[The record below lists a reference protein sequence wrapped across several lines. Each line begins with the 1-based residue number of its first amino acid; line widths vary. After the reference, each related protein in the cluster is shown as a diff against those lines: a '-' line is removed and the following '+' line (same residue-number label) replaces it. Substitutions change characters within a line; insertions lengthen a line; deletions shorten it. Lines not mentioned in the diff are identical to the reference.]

1 MMSVCSVRLFRKM
14 ISFVL
19 AVFALLSCSDV
30 QQPKPRGYFRIDFPE
45 KEYVSLDTMTYFSFE
60 IPNYSEITPDYFSPQ
75 EKNWINV
82 EFRPFKSTLHL
93 SYKTINNNLD
103 TLLND
108 AYTLVTKHIAKASG
122 IRDSV
127 VVHSDKNVYGLVY
140 FLDGEGVAS
149 PLQFYVTDSVS
160 HFLRGSLYYN
170 ITANYDSLQP
180 VTDFIMTDVRHLINT
195 VEWK

>member
-1 MMSVCSVRLFRKM
+1 MTTACLARHLREMLLFVCAASVLS
-14 ISFVL
+14 
-19 AVFALLSCSDV
+19 SCSDV
-30 QQPKPRGYFRIDFPE
+30 QQPKPRGYFRIDLPE
-45 KEYVSLDTMTYFSFE
+45 KKYVSLDTMEYFSFE
-60 IPNYSEITPDYFSPQ
+60 VPNYSEITPDFFSPQ

-82 EFRPFKSTLHL
+82 EFKPFKSTLHL
-93 SYKTINNNLD
+93 SYKVVDNNLD

-108 AYTLVTKHIAKASG
+108 AYVMVTKHIAKASG

-127 VVHSDKNVYGLVY
+127 VARSGKDVYGLVY

-149 PLQFYVTDSVS
+149 PLQFYVTDSVN

-170 ITANYDSLQP
+170 FTANYDSLQP
-180 VTDFIMTDVRHLINT
+180 VTDFIMADIRHLINT